1 MTNSTVTDHSTTARS
16 SMPVATR
23 VRFGV
28 LAFACTLSM
37 ITYLDR
43 VAIASSAGTIVK
55 ELGLQ
60 SVADMKW
67 AFTAF
72 ALAYALFEVPTGWMG
87 DMFGPRKS
95 LRRIVLWW
103 SMFTVL
109 TATVGLHIGP
119 MVLGLGFLIAIQFLF
134 GVGEAG
140 AYPNIARALSN
151 WLPLSERGRGQG
163 LVWFCGKLVG
173 GLTPFLWTLLVV
185 GTGLTPALFSWRGA
199 FCMFG
204 AIGIIWSI
212 LFALWFRNHPEEK
225 PEVNAAE
232 LELIR
237 HGRSID
243 DPATHRNV
251 PWRKIVTNG
260 NFLALCLM
268 YATQA
273 YGWYFNIT
281 YLPQFL
287 ERQYHLPNTSLLGA
301 LYKGGPLWMGAIGCL
316 LGGVITD
323 AVIRRTG
330 NRRLGRRLC
339 GWVGHSLCVVCFLI
353 CPIAPNAF
361 VFFAAVSLAAFF
373 TDLTVASAWA
383 TCQDIGGRYAAIV
396 GAFMN
401 MCAGLSGALAGW
413 VTGSVLEHSIIAR
426 AAQLGVAAT
435 ALTSE
440 QTSAALLH
448 GYHVNFYC
456 FAALYAV
463 AFLCWFKI
471 DSTRPIAAVP
481 AK

>member
-1 MTNSTVTDHSTTARS
+1 MPAIAPPAPHSSTTV
-16 SMPVATR
+16 PTR
-23 VRFGV
+23 MRFGV

-43 VAIASSAGTIVK
+43 VAIASAAGNIVK
-55 ELGLQ
+55 DLGLQ

-95 LRRIVLWW
+95 LLRIVLWW
-103 SMFTVL
+103 SVFTVL
-109 TATVGLHIGP
+109 TAAVGLHIGP
-119 MVLGLGFLIAIQFLF
+119 VMLGLGFLIAVRFLF
-134 GVGEAG
+134 GIGEAG
-140 AYPNIARALSN
+140 AYPNITRALHN
-151 WLPLSERGRGQG
+151 WLPLNERGRGQG
-163 LVWFCGKLVG
+163 FVWFCGKLMG
-173 GLTPFLWTLLVV
+173 GITPFLWTVLVV
-185 GTGLTPALFSWRGA
+185 GTGVTPALFGWRGA
-199 FCMFG
+199 FCLF
-204 AIGIIWSI
+204 GIIGVIWCI
-212 LFALWFRNHPEEK
+212 VFYKWFRNHPEEK
-225 PEVNAAE
+225 TGVNAAE

-237 HGRSID
+237 KGTDAADHE
-243 DPATHRNV
+243 AHRKV

-268 YATQA
+268 YGAQA

-287 ERQYHLPNTSLLGA
+287 EQQYHLPNSSMLGA

-316 LGGVITD
+316 LGGIITD
-323 AVIRRTG
+323 AIVRRTG

-353 CPIAPNAF
+353 CPLAPNAF

-401 MCAGLSGALAGW
+401 MIAGLSGALAGW
-413 VTGSVLEHSIIAR
+413 ATGSILEHSISSH
-426 AAQLGVAAT
+426 AAQLGVAASS
-435 ALTSE
+435 LSLE
-440 QTSAALLH
+440 QTNAALLH
-448 GYHVNFYC
+448 GYHVNFYT
-456 FAALYAV
+456 FAALYVV

-471 DSTRPIAAVP
+471 DATQAIDSSKT
-481 AK
+481 K

>member
-1 MTNSTVTDHSTTARS
+1 MTATSPSTRS
-16 SMPVATR
+16 SGAPATR

-43 VAIASSAGTIVK
+43 VAIASAAGNIVTD
-55 ELGLQ
+55 LGLQ

-72 ALAYALFEVPTGWMG
+72 ALAYALFEVPTGWIG
-87 DMFGPRKS
+87 DMFGPRKA
-95 LRRIVLWW
+95 LLRIVLWW
-103 SMFTVL
+103 SAFTVL
-109 TATVGLHIGP
+109 TAAAGLRFGSV
-119 MVLGLGFLIAIQFLF
+119 MLGLGFLIGVRFLF

-140 AYPNIARALSN
+140 AYPNITRALHN
-151 WLPLSERGRGQG
+151 WLPLHERGRGQG
-163 LVWFCGKLVG
+163 MVWFCGKLMG

-185 GTGLTPALFSWRGA
+185 GTSVTPALFGWHAA
-199 FCMFG
+199 FCLFG
-204 AIGIIWSI
+204 LIGVFWCV
-212 LFALWFRNHPEEK
+212 LFTRWFRNRPEEK

-232 LELIR
+232 LAIIR
-237 HGRSID
+237 SGGAAEVPAAHRS
-243 DPATHRNV
+243 V
-251 PWRKIVTNG
+251 PWRHIITNG
-260 NFLALCLM
+260 NFLVLCLM

-287 ERQYHLPNTSLLGA
+287 EKQYHLPNSSLLGA

-316 LGGVITD
+316 LGGIITD
-323 AVIRRTG
+323 AIIRRTG

-339 GWVGHSLCVVCFLI
+339 GWIGHSLCVVCFLI

-401 MCAGLSGALAGW
+401 MAAGLSGALAGW
-413 VTGSVLEHSIIAR
+413 VTGSILEGSIAGR
-426 AAQLGVAAT
+426 AAQLGVTVT
-435 ALTSE
+435 ALTPL
-440 QTSAALLH
+440 QVNAALLH
-448 GYHVNFYC
+448 GYHVNFYS

-471 DSTRPIAAVP
+471 DSTRPITNT
-481 AK
+481 